1 MPSQPRPAFRLQ
13 RLARPAGL
21 MFAVAALGLAGCS
34 QQRQAG
40 YYAPPAES
48 TITDA
53 QDQAQDARNR
63 SLVRAPSQLQI
74 DLRRDAP
81 AARNGVSALQT
92 PPEAQATASSQP
104 VPVEAGAAPAP
115 LSRVIPQPQTYLGT
129 LPCFHPG
136 MQCTAQRI
144 TVTLAPNHRWRARAA
159 YLDESHQDGSALVD
173 QGCWRELAE
182 RPPRIL
188 LVERNG
194 NVRADL
200 LLAANTLRVLA
211 VNGQAP
217 NLAYSLTRQPDLD
230 AIDELSG
237 EPAPNCD

>member
-1 MPSQPRPAFRLQ
+1 MAM
-13 RLARPAGL
+13 AG
-21 MFAVAALGLAGCS
+21 AGCA

-40 YYAPPAES
+40 YYTPPAES

-53 QDQAQDARNR
+53 QDQAQEARSR

-74 DLRRDAP
+74 DLRPDAPPPRNGQALAAAALEAPPEAGNAP
-81 AARNGVSALQT
+81 AAK
-92 PPEAQATASSQP
+92 P
-104 VPVEAGAAPAP
+104 VPASPGAAPAP
-115 LSRVIPQPQTYLGT
+115 LSKIIPQAQTYLGT
-129 LPCFHPG
+129 LPCFNPN

-144 TVTLAPNHRWRARAA
+144 TVTLAPNHRWRARSA
-159 YLDESHQDGSALVD
+159 YLEQSQQSGSALAD

-182 RPPRIL
+182 QPPRIL
-188 LVERNG
+188 LAEGNG
-194 NVRADL
+194 NIRADL
-200 LLAANTLRVLA
+200 ALSGNTLRVLA

-230 AIDELSG
+230 PIDELSG